1 MLILPVALLA
11 LGLSSTAA
19 GFIALPASAALWL
32 LALTAGAALG
42 WRRPPPAGARWLP
55 TEQRLQLPGSWM
67 PMLLIVAI
75 FSLRY
80 AANVGMAINPAWRS
94 APALLL
100 PLALLYGALS
110 GVFLGR
116 ALTLF
121 RSDARAAPRG
131 WPCRRSLR
139 SPLRRLPGRPP
150 RWQPPGSACAGAPA
164 ARRCSWSS
172 CPRPSACC

>member
-1 MLILPVALLA
+1 MIFEMLSRTPVWVWGLLAALLALGVAQSRDRHVPPARMLILPVALLA

-42 WRRPPPAGARWLP
+42 WHRPPPAGARWLP

-121 RSDARAAPRG
+121 RLTRAPRLADG
-131 WPCRRSLR
+131 HV
-139 SPLRRLPGRPP
+139 
-150 RWQPPGSACAGAPA
+150 GAA
-164 ARRCSWSS
+164 
-172 CPRPSACC
+172 